1 MDKSDKTVNESYNFS
16 AIMCSSVAVRQRSDK
31 KGQSKQVEEFDETT
45 NNAQN
50 KVKKKEI
57 EEKDEAFIFHRP
69 KKAKK

>member
-1 MDKSDKTVNESYNFS
+1 MDKSDKTFNESYNFS

-31 KGQSKQVEEFDETT
+31 KGQPKQVEEFNETI
-45 NNAQN
+45 NHAQN
-50 KVKKKEI
+50 KVKKKES

>member
-31 KGQSKQVEEFDETT
+31 KGQPKQAEEFNETIK
-45 NNAQN
+45 NRQN
-50 KVKKKEI
+50 KVKKKESV
-57 EEKDEAFIFHRP
+57 EKDEAFIFRRP